1 MSQEALIQSLTQA
14 ADNKQFAVAE
24 QLANDYVALHPMEA
38 TGYYF
43 LARCNKQRSNYAEA
57 QAQIRKA
64 LALNENHVES
74 LFLAADI
81 AVQLGESAKAGEI
94 YAQLA
99 ANPEL
104 ANTADVHIALSL
116 FQVRYGTL
124 EQAFAAANKACAIAS
139 KSVDALL
146 QRAHIHQL
154 LRNLAAAA
162 ADLAAAQAIA
172 PNHAEVLRAHI
183 ALCQVGETPE
193 EAIPSFEA
201 LLEAEPR
208 NIGYQVDFARLLL
221 NAEKYEKAENVLD
234 FLLEFDPENTEYR
247 LWRANARLA
256 LQKNEAAISDCQSL
270 MAFDGQDT
278 RAYLLAADAYLALYD
293 AEEAIN
299 MLSQAIDNDVQDMP
313 SIYRKRG
320 QIYMEQYDFVRAADD
335 FQLLALAEN
344 YTGEGY
350 LLLGKAYKEQGDLA
364 QAFTVWQMA
373 EEAANYE
380 ATDLIEEFC
389 QAQLAESAKDA
400 KAQLIAD
407 YADAAAANA
416 KSKLIDALSK
426 KYWRFDEKATTA
438 KNPEIFKELPEEMR
452 SGILDAFSK
461 MLLVIRPEGLLM
473 LNPEQTDFCAVYRI
487 AEDKGAKLTLDVQP
501 LSGIKVR
508 RFKLSVSG
516 KSLSLDGFAEEMEFE
531 IFFLPADALTPKEQA
546 AINQRKAAGELD
558 YIGL

>member
-1 MSQEALIQSLTQA
+1 MSQENLIKELAKA
-14 ADNKQFAVAE
+14 ADKKQFAVAE

-43 LARCNKQRSNYAEA
+43 LARCNKQRSNYDEA

-64 LALNENHVES
+64 LALDENHTES

-81 AVQLGESAKAGEI
+81 AIQLGETDKAAAI

-99 ANPEL
+99 ANPAL
-104 ANTADVHIALSL
+104 AAAADVHIALSL
-116 FQVRYGTL
+116 FQVRYATL
-124 EQAFAAANKACAIAS
+124 DEAFASANKACEIAP
-139 KSVDALL
+139 KSIDALL
-146 QRAHIHQL
+146 QRAHINEL
-154 LRNLAAAA
+154 LHNLAAAA

-172 PNHAEVLRAHI
+172 PTHVEVLRAHI
-183 ALCQVGETPE
+183 ALCQVREMPK

-221 NAEKYEKAENVLD
+221 SAEAYQKAENTLD
-234 FLLEFDPENTEYR
+234 FLLEYDPENTEYR
-247 LWRANARLA
+247 FWRANARLA
-256 LQKNEAAISDCQSL
+256 QQKNEAAISDCQSL
-270 MAFDGQDT
+270 MAFNGQDT
-278 RAYLLAADAYLALYD
+278 RAYILAADAYLALYD

-299 MLSQAIDNDVQDMP
+299 ILAQAIDNEVVDMAN
-313 SIYRKRG
+313 IYRKRG
-320 QIYMEQYDFVRAADD
+320 QIYMEQYDFIRAADD

-350 LLLGKAYKEQGDLA
+350 LLLGKAYKEQGDLD

-373 EEAANYE
+373 EEVANYE

-389 QAQLAESAKDA
+389 QAQLAASVKDA
-400 KAQLIAD
+400 KTQLIDD
-407 YADAAAANA
+407 YADAAVANA
-416 KSKLIDALSK
+416 ESKLISAVSK
-426 KYWRFDEKATTA
+426 KYWRFDEKATTQ
-438 KNPEIFKELPEEMR
+438 KNPELFKELPEEMR

-461 MLLVIRPEGLLM
+461 MVLFIRPQGLLM

-487 AEDKGAKLTLDVQP
+487 SEDKGAKLTLEVQP

-508 RFKLSVSG
+508 TFKLAVSG

-531 IFFLPADALTPKEQA
+531 IFFLPADALTPKEQK
-546 AINQRKAAGELD
+546 AIDQRKAAGELD